1 MTRLTLLL
9 GLGFSLTVGC
19 SKPAPLAPEMT
30 CEALEA
36 ELEEAERKV
45 RTLEGETVGLDQR
58 DLMRDVH
65 ARNYQGDEEWRQAK
79 RLREAQ
85 EHVEAVKAAVADR
98 CTATEESN
106 QGISG
111 RAVPA

>member
-1 MTRLTLLL
+1 MTGRILLLTLA
-9 GLGFSLTVGC
+9 GSLAGGC
-19 SKPAPLAPEMT
+19 SKPPAFPPEMT

-36 ELEEAERKV
+36 ELEDAERKV
-45 RTLEGETVGLDQR
+45 RTLDGDTVDLDQR

-85 EHVEAVKAAVADR
+85 DHVEAVKAAIADR
-98 CTATEESN
+98 C
-106 QGISG
+106 
-111 RAVPA
+111 PANGGVQ